1 MMQLS
6 AHNSTSDGAD
16 SREALAAH
24 IRNLRADLIEHGDD
38 WENSTLESYLE
49 ALAAWINDSPGWY
62 KNSDQEMPPN
72 GNWTFFCPGP
82 ERRSRVRVIRVIVP
96 AACPIQR

>member
-6 AHNSTSDGAD
+6 AHNGPSDGVD

-38 WENSTLESYLE
+38 WENPTLESYLE

-62 KNSDQEMPPN
+62 KNFDQKMPPN
-72 GNWTFFCPGP
+72 GDWTLFA
-82 ERRSRVRVIRVIVP
+82 RALS
-96 AACPIQR
+96 AAVVYE